1 MSLSLRT
8 LALAAA
14 ILSAASSSSFAAPPA
29 AAAPKSSE
37 QRASL
42 ATARFA
48 DYGHD
53 GTFLLQR
60 DGAPTQVV
68 HNATFADTPLRPAS
82 TFKVMLGLIALE
94 TGALKSADE
103 IVRWDGTPYPKHPEW
118 QRDMT
123 LRQAMQSSS
132 EGYFRILAKRIGRER
147 LAQWVT
153 RVGYGNGRI
162 GDSAPDVWHDGV
174 LTVTARQ
181 QLAFVDRLR
190 RNDLPFSK
198 ATLASVKAAMRED
211 GKGATRVYGK
221 TGTHMDDNDHGNAW
235 WIGWVEGPARQREFR
250 PRRRFENRRRP
261 RAADRV
267 GEGVAQGCGIV
278 GGEVSARRISQSECS
293 TSFPRDHSSPCAQRR
308 GRSGGGC
315 ETRRLLTP
323 P

>member
-8 LALAAA
+8 LALAV
-14 ILSAASSSSFAAPPA
+14 LSATASSSFAAPPA
-29 AAAPKSSE
+29 APAPKSSE

-53 GTFLLQR
+53 GAFLLQR
-60 DGAPTQVV
+60 DGRPTQVV
-68 HNATFADTPLRPAS
+68 HDDAFADTPLRPAS

-190 RNDLPFSK
+190 RGDLPFSK
-198 ATLASVKAAMRED
+198 TTIAAVKAAMRED
-211 GKGATRVYGK
+211 GKSATKIYGK
-221 TGTHMDDNDHGNAW
+221 TGTHFDGRHGNAW
-235 WIGWVEGPARQREFR
+235 WIGWVEGPHGSASFALGAELDS
-250 PRRRFENRRRP
+250 
-261 RAADRV
+261 ADDR
-267 GEGVAQGCGIV
+267 
-278 GGEVSARRISQSECS
+278 
-293 TSFPRDHSSPCAQRR
+293 AQRIAL
-308 GRSGGGC
+308 GKA
-315 ETRRLLTP
+315 LLKDAGLLAGK
-323 P
+323 

>member
-1 MSLSLRT
+1 MSSSLRT

-14 ILSAASSSSFAAPPA
+14 LAATLSATASPTFAAPPA
-29 AAAPKSSE
+29 AATPKSGE
-37 QRASL
+37 QRAPL

-48 DYGHD
+48 GYGHN

-60 DGAPTQVV
+60 DGRPTQVV
-68 HNATFADTPLRPAS
+68 HNAALADTPLRPAS

-190 RNDLPFSK
+190 RGDLPFSK
-198 ATLASVKAAMRED
+198 ATIAAVKAAMRED
-211 GKGATRVYGK
+211 GKGATRIYGK
-221 TGTHMDDNDHGNAW
+221 TGTHLDKNDHGNAW
-235 WIGWVEGPARQREFR
+235 WIGWIEGPRGSASFALGAQLDSAD
-250 PRRRFENRRRP
+250 NR
-261 RAADRV
+261 
-267 GEGVAQGCGIV
+267 
-278 GGEVSARRISQSECS
+278 
-293 TSFPRDHSSPCAQRR
+293 AQRIAL
-308 GRSGGGC
+308 GK
-315 ETRRLLTP
+315 ELLKDAGLLAK
-323 P
+323 

>member
-1 MSLSLRT
+1 MPSSSRSSLRT
-8 LALAAA
+8 HALAAA
-14 ILSAASSSSFAAPPA
+14 LTFGVSTALAASAFAAPPNA
-29 AAAPKSSE
+29 AAKIGE
-37 QRASL
+37 RRASL

-68 HNATFADTPLRPAS
+68 HNAAFADTPLRPAS
-82 TFKVMLGLIALE
+82 TFKVMLGLIALD

-147 LAQWVT
+147 LAQWVA

-198 ATLASVKAAMRED
+198 TTLAAVKAAMRED
-211 GKGATRVYGK
+211 GKGTTRLYGK
-221 TGTHMDDNDHGNAW
+221 TGTHLGEDDHGNAW
-235 WIGWVEGPARQREFR
+235 WIGWVEGPKGNASFALGARLES
-250 PRRRFENRRRP
+250 PDD
-261 RAADRV
+261 RAK
-267 GEGVAQGCGIV
+267 
-278 GGEVSARRISQSECS
+278 RI
-293 TSFPRDHSSPCAQRR
+293 AL
-308 GRSGGGC
+308 GKA
-315 ETRRLLTP
+315 LLKDAGLLAGK
-323 P
+323 

>member
-14 ILSAASSSSFAAPPA
+14 LSAAVASPAFAAPPA
-29 AAAPKSSE
+29 AATPKSGE
-37 QRASL
+37 QRATL

-48 DYGHD
+48 DYGHN

-60 DGAPTQVV
+60 DGQPAQVV
-68 HNATFADTPLRPAS
+68 HNAALADMPLRPAS

-103 IVRWDGTPYPKHPEW
+103 IVRWDGTPYPTHPEW

-147 LAQWVT
+147 LAQWVA

-198 ATLASVKAAMRED
+198 ATIAAVKTAMRED
-211 GKGATRVYGK
+211 GKGATRIYGK
-221 TGTHMDDNDHGNAW
+221 TGTHLDKNDHGNGW
-235 WIGWVEGPARQREFR
+235 WIGWIEGPRGNASFALGAQLDS
-250 PRRRFENRRRP
+250 
-261 RAADRV
+261 ADDR
-267 GEGVAQGCGIV
+267 
-278 GGEVSARRISQSECS
+278 
-293 TSFPRDHSSPCAQRR
+293 AQRIAL
-308 GRSGGGC
+308 GKA
-315 ETRRLLTP
+315 LLKDAGLLAK
-323 P
+323 

>member
-1 MSLSLRT
+1 MSPSLR
-8 LALAAA
+8 AYVLAAV
-14 ILSAASSSSFAAPPA
+14 LSAAVASPSFSAPPA
-29 AAAPKSSE
+29 AATPKSGE

-53 GTFLLQR
+53 GAFLLQR
-60 DGAPTQVV
+60 DGRPTQVV
-68 HNATFADTPLRPAS
+68 HDDAFADTPQRPAS

-103 IVRWDGTPYPKHPEW
+103 IVPWDGTPYRTHPEW
-118 QRDMT
+118 QRDMA
-123 LRQAMQSSS
+123 LREAMQSSS

-198 ATLASVKAAMRED
+198 TTIAAVKTAMRED
-211 GKGATRVYGK
+211 GKGTTRIYGK
-221 TGTHMDDNDHGNAW
+221 TGTHLDKNDHGNAW
-235 WIGWVEGPARQREFR
+235 WIGWVEGPGGNASFALGTQLDSAD
-250 PRRRFENRRRP
+250 NR
-261 RAADRV
+261 
-267 GEGVAQGCGIV
+267 
-278 GGEVSARRISQSECS
+278 
-293 TSFPRDHSSPCAQRR
+293 AQRIAL
-308 GRSGGGC
+308 GKA
-315 ETRRLLTP
+315 LLKDAGLLAGK
-323 P
+323 

>member
-1 MSLSLRT
+1 MPSSSRSSLRT
-8 LALAAA
+8 HALAATLTFGVSTA
-14 ILSAASSSSFAAPPA
+14 LAASAFAAPPNA
-29 AAAPKSSE
+29 AAKTGE
-37 QRASL
+37 RRASL

-68 HNATFADTPLRPAS
+68 HNAAFADTPLRPAS
-82 TFKVMLGLIALE
+82 TFKVMLGLIALD

-147 LAQWVT
+147 LAQWVA

-198 ATLASVKAAMRED
+198 ATLAAVKAAMRED
-211 GKGATRVYGK
+211 GKGATRLYGK
-221 TGTHMDDNDHGNAW
+221 TGTHLDKDDHGNAW
-235 WIGWVEGPARQREFR
+235 WIGWIEGPRGNVSFALGVDLKT
-250 PRRRFENRRRP
+250 
-261 RAADRV
+261 ADDR
-267 GEGVAQGCGIV
+267 
-278 GGEVSARRISQSECS
+278 
-293 TSFPRDHSSPCAQRR
+293 AQRIAL
-308 GRSGGGC
+308 GKA
-315 ETRRLLTP
+315 LLRDAGLLAGK
-323 P
+323 

>member
-8 LALAAA
+8 RTLVAALSLGLS
-14 ILSAASSSSFAAPPA
+14 IGLSAAHVSPSFAAPPA
-29 AAAPKSSE
+29 AAKTGE

-68 HNATFADTPLRPAS
+68 HNAAFADTPLRPAS

-211 GKGATRVYGK
+211 GKGTTRIYGK
-221 TGTHMDDNDHGNAW
+221 TGTHLDDNDHGNAW
-235 WIGWVEGPARQREFR
+235 WIGWVEGPRGNVSFALGAELDS
-250 PRRRFENRRRP
+250 
-261 RAADRV
+261 ADDR
-267 GEGVAQGCGIV
+267 
-278 GGEVSARRISQSECS
+278 
-293 TSFPRDHSSPCAQRR
+293 AQRIAL
-308 GRSGGGC
+308 GKA
-315 ETRRLLTP
+315 LLKDAGYWAEK
-323 P
+323 

>member
-1 MSLSLRT
+1 MPFSSRSSLRAH
-8 LALAAA
+8 ALAAA
-14 ILSAASSSSFAAPPA
+14 LAFGVSTALAASALAAPPNA
-29 AAAPKSSE
+29 AAKTGE
-37 QRASL
+37 RRASL

-68 HNATFADTPLRPAS
+68 HNAAFADTPLRPAS
-82 TFKVMLGLIALE
+82 TFKVMLGLIALD

-147 LAQWVT
+147 LAQWVA

-198 ATLASVKAAMRED
+198 TTLAAVKAAMRED
-211 GKGATRVYGK
+211 GKGATRLYGK
-221 TGTHMDDNDHGNAW
+221 TGTHLDKDDHGNAW
-235 WIGWVEGPARQREFR
+235 WIGWVESPRGNASFALGARLES
-250 PRRRFENRRRP
+250 PDD
-261 RAADRV
+261 RAK
-267 GEGVAQGCGIV
+267 
-278 GGEVSARRISQSECS
+278 RI
-293 TSFPRDHSSPCAQRR
+293 AL
-308 GRSGGGC
+308 GKA
-315 ETRRLLTP
+315 LLKDAGYWAEK
-323 P
+323 